1 MSMVTLIKMSDLI
14 EVQHHLDEFSIY
26 NDSYIIDDVTVTERN
41 LRINYKGFC
50 ALGDVSGA
58 NDQSTVSFSTSNRE
72 AIWEI
77 CARVG
82 IPFRFF

>member
-1 MSMVTLIKMSDLI
+1 MSMNTLIKMSDLI
-14 EVQHHLDEFSIY
+14 EVQHHLDEFSLW
-26 NDSYIIDDVTVTERN
+26 NDSYIIDDVTYSERY
-41 LRINYKGFC
+41 LRINYKGFS
-50 ALGDVSGA
+50 AIGDVSSA
-58 NDQSTVSFSTSNRE
+58 NDQTTVAFSSSNRE